1 MSKPDTRNRARLEIL
16 NHIAQFCLSHK
27 WRDGHI
33 GGAYHAF
40 VSNIRD
46 DVKAQPGDL
55 IAMQSAPTSKWYL
68 SWLVKEERREDGFRH
83 YLLESIEDGA
93 LCWWTNVGMDFMD
106 REVIKDHP
114 SWRWTDRQYA
124 FKDRWWS
131 VCYKET
137 PTSLC
142 RYTPNLATTSQ
153 SRSARGR
160 GMALTTTG
168 PARPSPIGAS

>member
-1 MSKPDTRNRARLEIL
+1 
-16 NHIAQFCLSHK
+16 
-27 WRDGHI
+27 
-33 GGAYHAF
+33 
-40 VSNIRD
+40 
-46 DVKAQPGDL
+46 VKAQPGDL

-131 VCYKET
+131 VCYKEKDAYIT
-137 PTSLC
+137 LPLYPEFGDDFAVTLGT
-142 RYTPNLATTSQ
+142 RTRHGFDDHRPRKTFPDWRKLTKKQ
-153 SRSARGR
+153 
-160 GMALTTTG
+160 MAEFYDECV
-168 PARPSPIGAS
+168 ASKPSKAA